1 MKIIKLSS
9 HSGFVHEAIDRY
21 TTDYNNH
28 EIYENIKTQCI
39 DIVMIDNWLSLAFD
53 WLWKCVRMIFQV

>member
-1 MKIIKLSS
+1 MNIPSISNAMKIIQLSS

-39 DIVMIDNWLSLAFD
+39 DIVMIDN
-53 WLWKCVRMIFQV
+53 